1 VARVLLILPT
11 SSYRITDFLEAAEG
25 LGVDVAVA
33 SEEQLPLTGLDR
45 FLQVDLDKVQEAA
58 EAVVALA
65 VTTPVDAV
73 IPVDDRGVVVAAL
86 AAEHLGLP
94 HNPPWAAAAT
104 RNKVSMR
111 RALEKAEVP
120 QPTFRVLGPND
131 DPAVLAQEVGFPL
144 VVKPLSLSGSRGVIR
159 VDDPGDVA
167 GVAERVRQINAVAC
181 RDPSEPL
188 LLEAFVSGP
197 ELAVE
202 GMLTKGRLEIL
213 AIFDKPQ
220 PLEGP
225 YFEETIYVTPSR
237 IHPEIVEEVVRI
249 TAAAT
254 AGLGLIEG
262 PIHAELRITDGR
274 PRVIEVAARSI
285 GGICGRSLKFG
296 LLGTSLETLILRH
309 ALGRPVHHPGVNR
322 GASGVMMLPI
332 PGPGVLQG
340 VEGIEQATS
349 VAGIRSIEITSPPGT
364 YLRAVPD
371 ADRYL
376 GFMFASGRTPEEVT
390 SALLEAHAHL
400 RVDIT
405 ATAPELPESL
415 PSGAPG
421 PS

>member
-1 VARVLLILPT
+1 MARVLLILPT
-11 SSYRITDFLEAAEG
+11 SSYRVTDFLEAAEG
-25 LGVDVAVA
+25 LGVEVAVA

-45 FLQVDLDKVQEAA
+45 FLVVDLDKVQEAA

-86 AAEHLGLP
+86 AAERLGLA

-131 DPAVLAQEVGFPL
+131 DPGALAQEVGFPL

-159 VDDPGDVA
+159 VDVPGDVA

-188 LLEAFVSGP
+188 LLEAFVAGQ
-197 ELAVE
+197 EVAVE
-202 GMLTKGRLEIL
+202 GMLSGGRLEIL

-220 PLEGP
+220 PLDGP

-237 IHPEIVEEVVRI
+237 VHPEIVEEVVRI

-254 AGLGLIEG
+254 VGLGLIEG

-296 LLGTSLETLILRH
+296 LLGTSLETMILRH
-309 ALGRPVHHPGVNR
+309 ALGRPVHHPDIDR

-332 PGPGVLQG
+332 PGPGVLRA
-340 VEGIEQATS
+340 VEGIEVATA

-364 YLRAVPD
+364 YLRPVPD

-376 GFMFASGRTPEEVT
+376 GFMFASGATPEDVT
-390 SALLEAHAHL
+390 SALLEAHRLL

-405 ATAPELPESL
+405 EPELPESL

>member
-1 VARVLLILPT
+1 VPRVLLILPT
-11 SSYRITDFLEAAEG
+11 SSYRVSDFLEAAEG
-25 LGVDVAVA
+25 LGVEVAVA
-33 SEEQLPLTGLDR
+33 SEEDLPLTGLDR
-45 FLQVDLDKVQEAA
+45 FLRVDLDKPQEAA

-65 VTTPVDAV
+65 LTTPVDAV

-86 AAEHLGLP
+86 AAEQLGLP

-120 QPTFRVLGPND
+120 QPTFRVLGPTDN
-131 DPAVLAQEVGFPL
+131 PAALAEEIGFPL

-159 VDDPGDVA
+159 VDDVSEVDS
-167 GVAERVRQINAVAC
+167 VAERVRQINAVAC
-181 RDPSEPL
+181 RNPSEPL
-188 LLEAFVSGP
+188 LLEAFVPGP
-197 ELAVE
+197 EVAVE
-202 GMLTKGRLEIL
+202 GMLTKGHLEVL

-225 YFEETIYVTPSR
+225 YFEETIYVTPTR
-237 IHPEIVEEVVRI
+237 LHPEVVEEVVRI

-254 AGLGLIEG
+254 VGLGLTEG

-285 GGICGRSLKFG
+285 GGICGRTLKFG

-309 ALGRPVHHPGVNR
+309 ALGRPGHHPGVDR
-322 GASGVMMLPI
+322 GATGVMMLPI
-332 PGPGVLQG
+332 PGPGVLRS
-340 VEGIEQATS
+340 VAGIDQALA

-364 YLRAVPD
+364 FLRPVPD

-376 GFMFASGRTPEEVT
+376 GFMFASAENPEAVT
-390 SALLEAHAHL
+390 SVLLEAHRHL

-405 ATAPELPESL
+405 ATEPALPGSP
-415 PSGAPG
+415 PSA
-421 PS
+421 

>member
-1 VARVLLILPT
+1 MARVLLILPT
-11 SSYRITDFLEAAEG
+11 SSYRVADFLEAAEG
-25 LGVDVAVA
+25 LGVEVAVA
-33 SEEQLPLTGLDR
+33 SEEQLPLSGLDR
-45 FLQVDLDKVQEAA
+45 FLLVDLDKVQEAA

-86 AAEHLGLP
+86 AAEQLGLA

-131 DPAVLAQEVGFPL
+131 DPAALAREVGFPL

-159 VDDPGDVA
+159 VDAPGDVA
-167 GVAERVRQINAVAC
+167 DVAERVRQINAVAC

-188 LLEAFVSGP
+188 LLEAFVPGP

-202 GMLTKGRLEIL
+202 GMLSGGRLDVL

-237 IHPEIVEEVVRI
+237 VHPEIIEEVVRI

-262 PIHAELRITDGR
+262 PIHAELRVTDGR

-309 ALGRPVHHPGVNR
+309 ALGRPVHHPDVDR

-332 PGPGVLQG
+332 PGPGVLRA
-340 VEGIEQATS
+340 VEGIEAATA
-349 VAGIRSIEITSPPGT
+349 VAGIRSIEITAPPGT
-364 YLRAVPD
+364 YLRPVPD

-376 GFMFASGRTPEEVT
+376 GFMFASGATPEDVT
-390 SALLEAHAHL
+390 AALLEAHQHL
-400 RVDIT
+400 RVDIA

-415 PSGAPG
+415 PSVAPG

>member
-11 SSYRITDFLEAAEG
+11 SSYRVTDFLEAAEG
-25 LGVDVAVA
+25 LGVEVAVA

-45 FLQVDLDKVQEAA
+45 FLVVDLDKVQEAA

-86 AAEHLGLP
+86 AAERLGLA

-131 DPAVLAQEVGFPL
+131 DPGALAQEVGFPL

-159 VDDPGDVA
+159 VDVPGDVA

-188 LLEAFVSGP
+188 LLEAFVAGQ
-197 ELAVE
+197 EVAVE
-202 GMLTKGRLEIL
+202 GMLSGGRLEIL

-220 PLEGP
+220 PLDGP

-237 IHPEIVEEVVRI
+237 VHPEIVEEVVRI

-254 AGLGLIEG
+254 VGLGLIEG

-296 LLGTSLETLILRH
+296 LLGTSLETMILRH
-309 ALGRPVHHPGVNR
+309 ALGRPVHHPDIDR

-332 PGPGVLQG
+332 PGPGVLRA
-340 VEGIEQATS
+340 VEGIEVATA

-364 YLRAVPD
+364 YLRPVPD

-376 GFMFASGRTPEEVT
+376 GFMFASGATPEDVT
-390 SALLEAHAHL
+390 SALLEAHRLL

-405 ATAPELPESL
+405 EPELPESL

>member
-1 VARVLLILPT
+1 MPRVLLILPT
-11 SSYRITDFLEAAEG
+11 TSYRITDFLEAAEG
-25 LGVDVAVA
+25 LGVEVAVA

-45 FLQVDLDKVQEAA
+45 FLLVDLDKVQEAA
-58 EAVVALA
+58 DAVVALA

-86 AAEHLGLP
+86 AAEQLGLA

-131 DPAVLAQEVGFPL
+131 DPAALAQEVGFPL

-159 VDDPGDVA
+159 VDDPGDLESI
-167 GVAERVRQINAVAC
+167 AERVRQINAVAC

-202 GMLTKGRLEIL
+202 GMLTKGRLEVL

-225 YFEETIYVTPSR
+225 FFEETIYVTPSR

-262 PIHAELRITDGR
+262 PIHAELRITDAR
-274 PRVIEVAARSI
+274 PRIIEVAARSI

-309 ALGRPVHHPGVNR
+309 ALGRPVQHPAVDR

-332 PGPGVLQG
+332 PGPGVLRG
-340 VEGIEQATS
+340 VAGIKRATE

-376 GFMFASGRTPEEVT
+376 GFMFASGRTPEDVT
-390 SALLEAHAHL
+390 WALLEAHSHL
-400 RVDIT
+400 RVDIDP
-405 ATAPELPESL
+405 TAPELLESL
-415 PSGAPG
+415 PSAAPG
-421 PS
+421 RS

>member
-33 SEEQLPLTGLDR
+33 SEEHLPLAGLDR

-58 EAVVALA
+58 DAVVALA

-86 AAEHLGLP
+86 AAEQLGLP

-131 DPAVLAQEVGFPL
+131 DPAALAQEVGFPL

-202 GMLTKGRLEIL
+202 GILTKGRLEVL

-254 AGLGLIEG
+254 AGLGLTEG

-309 ALGRPVHHPGVNR
+309 ALGRPVHHPGVDR

-390 SALLEAHAHL
+390 AALLEAHAHL
-400 RVDIT
+400 RVAIT
-405 ATAPELPESL
+405 ATAPKLPESL

>member
-1 VARVLLILPT
+1 M
-11 SSYRITDFLEAAEG
+11 
-25 LGVDVAVA
+25 DVAVA
-33 SEEQLPLTGLDR
+33 SEEHLPLAGLDR

-58 EAVVALA
+58 DAVVALA
-65 VTTPVDAV
+65 VITPVDAV

-86 AAEHLGLP
+86 AAEQLGLP

-131 DPAVLAQEVGFPL
+131 DPAALAQEVGFPL

-202 GMLTKGRLEIL
+202 GMLTKGRLEVL

-237 IHPEIVEEVVRI
+237 IHPEIIEEVVRI
-249 TAAAT
+249 TAAAV
-254 AGLGLIEG
+254 AGLGLTEG

-309 ALGRPVHHPGVNR
+309 ALGRPAHHPDVDR

-332 PGPGVLQG
+332 PGPGLLQG

-376 GFMFASGRTPEEVT
+376 GFMFASARTPEEVT
-390 SALLEAHAHL
+390 AALLEAHAQL

-421 PS
+421 PL